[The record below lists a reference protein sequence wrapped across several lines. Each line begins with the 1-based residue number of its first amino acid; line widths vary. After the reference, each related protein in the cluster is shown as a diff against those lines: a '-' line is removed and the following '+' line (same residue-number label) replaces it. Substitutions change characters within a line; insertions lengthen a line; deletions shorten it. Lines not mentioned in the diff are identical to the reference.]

1 MTERG
6 EAETSGSGFV
16 AADKQTKDGN
26 RGDSEGEQ
34 GPAAGVM
41 DAQVSKGQSHD
52 EALGDHDRGPQAAGR
67 DDKPIDSI
75 AIALKEMQ
83 VHGT

>member
-1 MTERG
+1 MTEKE
-6 EAETSGSGFV
+6 EASTSGSGF
-16 AADKQTKDGN
+16 AADQEMIDGK
-26 RGDSEGEQ
+26 RGGAEGEQ
-34 GPAAGVM
+34 GPAAGAI

-67 DDKPIDSI
+67 EDKPSDSI